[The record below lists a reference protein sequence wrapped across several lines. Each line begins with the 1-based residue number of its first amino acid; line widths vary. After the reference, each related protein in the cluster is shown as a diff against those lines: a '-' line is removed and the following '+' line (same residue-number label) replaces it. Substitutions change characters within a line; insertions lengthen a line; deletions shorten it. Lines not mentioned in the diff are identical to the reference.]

1 VKPKKR
7 RKIWYQFWRGLFM
20 AKKIGAKYK
29 NGEESGIIL

>member
-1 VKPKKR
+1 
-7 RKIWYQFWRGLFM
+7 M